1 MRPIALPL
9 TNGSD
14 SWSKNTSNRGSRQ
27 SFEFFR
33 TSSVNSNSCRD
44 EARTSLLRAVE
55 MPIGRDRSLLEC
67 RAAAWSMRA
76 DQLQRQEERS
86 AAYLSYSLAERE
98 AEHVRL

>member
-1 MRPIALPL
+1 MVQKYIKPRVPSELRIL
-9 TNGSD
+9 SH
-14 SWSKNTSNRGSRQ
+14 
-27 SFEFFR
+27 E
-33 TSSVNSNSCRD
+33 SVNSNSCRD